1 MQREAYTP
9 SILTDQSIETPHF
22 ATRSVQMVYLCAGM
36 FDIIHIQK
44 MREKTENPLLISSF
58 QDCGAAN
65 QIQTREVI
73 RCRECGHR
81 VMYKQRCYKYTKFS
95 SVEQYR
101 TKRMIQFEA
110 R

>member
-1 MQREAYTP
+1 MQREAYKP
-9 SILTDQSIETPHF
+9 SILADQSIEAAQFTARP
-22 ATRSVQMVYLCAGM
+22 VQMSYLCA
-36 FDIIHIQK
+36 
-44 MREKTENPLLISSF
+44 
-58 QDCGAAN
+58 DCGAIN

-81 VMYKQRCYKYTKFS
+81 VMYKQR
-95 SVEQYR
+95 

>member
-22 ATRSVQMVYLCAGM
+22 ATRSVQM
-36 FDIIHIQK
+36 
-44 MREKTENPLLISSF
+44 F